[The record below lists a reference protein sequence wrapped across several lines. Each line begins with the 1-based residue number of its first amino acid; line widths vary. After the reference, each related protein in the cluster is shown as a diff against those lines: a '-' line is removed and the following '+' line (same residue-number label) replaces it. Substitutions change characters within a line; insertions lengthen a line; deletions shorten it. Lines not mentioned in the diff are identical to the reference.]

1 MRMIITYHGGQHFKI
16 THGQLTVA
24 IDPSSKESSV
34 KAVRYG
40 ADVVLVSTWHEDFN
54 GVDQMAHAGAQPFVI
69 KGPGEYE
76 VGGLFIK
83 GFAAPSQHDGVEHTT
98 IYTFRVDDIAICF
111 LGALSTEDL
120 SVEAKQAFDEVD
132 ILFVPVGGEGS
143 FDAAAAYKFAVK
155 REPKIIV
162 PMGYA
167 GMGEK
172 GALERFLKEA
182 SSDGKKP
189 IDKLV
194 MKKKDL
200 PANAEVIVLEH
211 DR

>member
-1 MRMIITYHGGQHFKI
+1 MIITHHGGQHFKV

-24 IDPSSKESSV
+24 IDPPSKDSKV
-34 KAVRYG
+34 KSVRYG
-40 ADVVLVSTWHEDFN
+40 ADVALVSTWHDDFN
-54 GVDQMAHAGAQPFVI
+54 GIDQVAHAGAQPFVI

-76 VGGLFIK
+76 VGGMFIK
-83 GFAAPSQHDGVEHTT
+83 GFDAPANHDGIERTT
-98 IYTFRVDDIAICF
+98 IYTFKVDDISLCF

-132 ILFVPVGGEGS
+132 VLFVPIGGEGS
-143 FDAAAAYKFAVK
+143 FDASAAYKFAVK
-155 REPKIIV
+155 REPKIVI

-172 GALERFLKEA
+172 GALEHFLKEA

-189 IDKLV
+189 VEKLV
-194 MKKKDL
+194 LKKKDL
-200 PANAEVIVLEH
+200 PANVDVVVLDHE
-211 DR
+211 R